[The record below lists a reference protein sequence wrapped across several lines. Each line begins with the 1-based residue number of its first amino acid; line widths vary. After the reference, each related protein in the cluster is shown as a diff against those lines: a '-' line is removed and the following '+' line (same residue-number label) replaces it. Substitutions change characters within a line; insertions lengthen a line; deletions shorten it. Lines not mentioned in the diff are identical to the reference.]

1 MKTTA
6 VIVAAGTAS
15 RMRGIDKILAPLG
28 GVPLLLQTVRAVAS
42 SAQIDRIL
50 IVTRA
55 DLLETVKNL
64 CQAEEKVTDV
74 LVGGETRT
82 ASVMNGLRAVQ
93 TPLVAVHDGARPL
106 VTAQVIDEAVAA
118 AEVCG
123 AAAPAVPVYDTVKVA
138 RDGIVTATP
147 DRSTLF
153 AVQTPQVF
161 RTELLRSALQ
171 AADERGLALT
181 DDCSAVEAAG
191 MTVRL
196 TAGSTENLKI
206 TTPIDLVLAEAIL
219 KRRNTQ

>member
-28 GVPLLLQTVRAVAS
+28 GVPLLLQTVRAVS
-42 SAQIDRIL
+42 SSEKISRIL
-50 IVTRA
+50 IVTRD
-55 DLLETVKNL
+55 DLLETVKTL
-64 CQAEEKVTDV
+64 CAGEKKVCGV
-74 LVGGETRT
+74 LAGGNTRT
-82 ASVMNGLRAVQ
+82 RSVMNGLRAVQ
-93 TPLVAVHDGARPL
+93 TPFVAVHDGARPL

-118 AEVCG
+118 AELCG
-123 AAAPAVPVYDTVKVA
+123 AAAPAVAVNDTVKIA
-138 RDGIVTATP
+138 RNGAVIATP

-161 RTELLRSALQ
+161 ETERLRAALED
-171 AADERGLALT
+171 ALARDIPLT
-181 DDCSAVEAAG
+181 DDCSAVEAMG

-219 KRRNTQ
+219 KRRNAQ

>member
-28 GVPLLLQTVRAVAS
+28 GEPLLLQTVRAVAS

-64 CQAEEKVTDV
+64 CQSEEKVTDV
-74 LVGGETRT
+74 LAGGETRT
-82 ASVMNGLRAVQ
+82 ASVMNGLRRVT

-123 AAAPAVPVYDTVKVA
+123 AAAPAIPVHDTVKVA

-147 DRSTLF
+147 DRATLF

-161 RTELLRSALQ
+161 ETERLRSALE
-171 AADERGLALT
+171 AAAERGIALT
-181 DDCSAVEAAG
+181 DDCSAAEAAG

-196 TAGSTENLKI
+196 TAGSEENLKI

-219 KRRNTQ
+219 KRRNAQ